1 MPCPRLAQ
9 NDAPKWSRS
18 SADGPFWSHPANGDG
33 SYYIADRQQYGRPAC
48 VIHSRD
54 HFLVPGMRRDRQDWE
69 PVRYYVKGPQD
80 ILAQLQGQF
89 GQFVPDMARAAREDF
104 ETQAR
109 ATVMS
114 VLSRL
119 ELVTREEF
127 DAQQAV
133 LMKTREKVEALESR
147 VAELEQKLQGK

>member
-1 MPCPRLAQ
+1 M
-9 NDAPKWSRS
+9 
-18 SADGPFWSHPANGDG
+18 
-33 SYYIADRQQYGRPAC
+33 
-48 VIHSRD
+48 
-54 HFLVPGMRRDRQDWE
+54 
-69 PVRYYVKGPQD
+69 KGPQD
-80 ILAQLQGQF
+80 IFAQLQGQF

-104 ETQAR
+104 EAQAR

-133 LMKTREKVEALESR
+133 LLKTREKVDALEKR
-147 VAELEQKLQGK
+147 VAELENAQQEK

>member
-1 MPCPRLAQ
+1 M
-9 NDAPKWSRS
+9 
-18 SADGPFWSHPANGDG
+18 
-33 SYYIADRQQYGRPAC
+33 
-48 VIHSRD
+48 
-54 HFLVPGMRRDRQDWE
+54 
-69 PVRYYVKGPQD
+69 KGPQD
-80 ILAQLQGQF
+80 IFAQLQGQF

-109 ATVMS
+109 AAVMA

-133 LMKTREKVEALESR
+133 LMKTREKVEALEKR
-147 VAELEQKLQGK
+147 VAELEKSRAAN

>member
-1 MPCPRLAQ
+1 M
-9 NDAPKWSRS
+9 
-18 SADGPFWSHPANGDG
+18 
-33 SYYIADRQQYGRPAC
+33 
-48 VIHSRD
+48 
-54 HFLVPGMRRDRQDWE
+54 
-69 PVRYYVKGPQD
+69 KGPQD
-80 ILAQLQGQF
+80 IFAQLQGQF

-109 ATVMS
+109 AAVMA

-133 LMKTREKVEALESR
+133 LMKTREKVEALEKR
-147 VAELEQKLQGK
+147 VAELEKSRAEN

>member
-1 MPCPRLAQ
+1 
-9 NDAPKWSRS
+9 
-18 SADGPFWSHPANGDG
+18 
-33 SYYIADRQQYGRPAC
+33 
-48 VIHSRD
+48 
-54 HFLVPGMRRDRQDWE
+54 
-69 PVRYYVKGPQD
+69 
-80 ILAQLQGQF
+80 
-89 GQFVPDMARAAREDF
+89 AREDF

-133 LMKTREKVEALESR
+133 LMKTREKVEALEKK
-147 VAELEQKLQGK
+147 VAEMESSPKAQ